1 MKEEF
6 LQLTVLS
13 SEVVKASMHEEA
25 QISVSCSASE
35 LPKYNFTLLLQRK
48 QQDLGHIGHIVFDK
62 KRPLVL
68 ALANLSPTSFEEF
81 FDLVRCSPP
90 RNPSIYLK
98 IKDIRALLDMSE
110 RSDGDLPKINIHD
123 IGWRFPL
130 T

>member
-1 MKEEF
+1 MREDF

-13 SEVVKASMHEEA
+13 SEVVKASMQEEA

-68 ALANLSPTSFEEF
+68 ALVNINPTTFDEF
-81 FDLVRCSPP
+81 FDLVRFSPP
-90 RNPSIYLK
+90 RNPSIYLTVK
-98 IKDIRALLDMSE
+98 NIGALVDMSE
-110 RSDGDLPKINIHD
+110 RSDIDQQKINIHD

>member
-48 QQDLGHIGHIVFDK
+48 QQDLSHIGHIVFDK

-68 ALANLSPTSFEEF
+68 ALANLNPSSFDEF
-81 FDLVRCSPP
+81 FDLVRFAPP

-98 IKDIRALLDMSE
+98 IKD
-110 RSDGDLPKINIHD
+110 
-123 IGWRFPL
+123 
-130 T
+130 

>member
-1 MKEEF
+1 MREDF

-13 SEVVKASMHEEA
+13 SEVVKASMQEEA

-68 ALANLSPTSFEEF
+68 ALANINPTTFDEF
-81 FDLVRCSPP
+81 FDLVRFSPP
-90 RNPSIYLK
+90 RNPSIYLTVK
-98 IKDIRALLDMSE
+98 NIGALVDMSE
-110 RSDGDLPKINIHD
+110 RSDIDQQKINIHD

>member
-1 MKEEF
+1 MREEF

-13 SEVVKASMHEEA
+13 SEVVKASMQEQA

-48 QQDLGHIGHIVFDK
+48 QQDLGHIGNIVFDK

-68 ALANLSPTSFEEF
+68 ALANLNPTTFDEF
-81 FDLVRCSPP
+81 FDLVRFSPP

-98 IKDIRALLDMSE
+98 INDIEALVDMSE
-110 RSDGDLPKINIHD
+110 RSDTDLQKINIYD

>member
-13 SEVVKASMHEEA
+13 SEVVKASMHEGA

-35 LPKYNFTLLLQRK
+35 LPKHNFTLLLQRK
-48 QQDLGHIGHIVFDK
+48 QQDLGPIGHIVFDG

-68 ALANLSPTSFEEF
+68 ALANLGAPTFDEF
-81 FDLVRCSPP
+81 FDLVRFSPP
-90 RNPSIYLK
+90 RNPSIFLK
-98 IKDIRALLDMSE
+98 INDMQGLWDMSQQQDTE
-110 RSDGDLPKINIHD
+110 LRKINIYD

>member
-13 SEVVKASMHEEA
+13 SEVVKASMHERA

-35 LPKYNFTLLLQRK
+35 LPKHNFTLLLQRK
-48 QQDLGHIGHIVFDK
+48 QQDLGPIGHIVFDG
-62 KRPLVL
+62 KRPLVS
-68 ALANLSPTSFEEF
+68 ALANVSATTFDES
-81 FDLVRCSPP
+81 FDLVRFSPP
-90 RNPSIYLK
+90 RNPSIFLK
-98 IKDIRALLDMSE
+98 INDMQGLMDMSKQQTTQL
-110 RSDGDLPKINIHD
+110 RKINIYD

>member
-13 SEVVKASMHEEA
+13 SEVVKASMHERA

-35 LPKYNFTLLLQRK
+35 LPKHNFTLLLQRK
-48 QQDLGHIGHIVFDK
+48 QQDLGPIGHIVFDG

-68 ALANLSPTSFEEF
+68 ALANLSAPTFDEF
-81 FDLVRCSPP
+81 FDLVRFSPP
-90 RNPSIYLK
+90 RNPSIFLK
-98 IKDIRALLDMSE
+98 INDMQGLLDMSE
-110 RSDGDLPKINIHD
+110 RSDGDQQKINIHD

>member
-48 QQDLGHIGHIVFDK
+48 QQDLGHIGYIVFDK

-68 ALANLSPTSFEEF
+68 ALANLNPSSFDEF
-81 FDLVRCSPP
+81 FDLVRFSPP

-98 IKDIRALLDMSE
+98 IKDIQALLDMSE

>member
-6 LQLTVLS
+6 RQLTLLS
-13 SEVVKASMHEEA
+13 SEVVKASMHEGA

-35 LPKYNFTLLLQRK
+35 LPKHNFTLLLQRK
-48 QQDLGHIGHIVFDK
+48 QQDLGPIGHIVFDG

-68 ALANLSPTSFEEF
+68 ALANVSGTTFDEF
-81 FDLVRCSPP
+81 FDLVRFSPP
-90 RNPSIYLK
+90 RNPSIFLK
-98 IKDIRALLDMSE
+98 RNDMQGLMDMSKQQDAQL
-110 RSDGDLPKINIHD
+110 RKINIYD

>member
-13 SEVVKASMHEEA
+13 SEVVKASMQEDA

-35 LPKYNFTLLLQRK
+35 LPKYNFNLLLQRK
-48 QQDLGHIGHIVFDK
+48 QQDLGHIGHLVFDE

-68 ALANLSPTSFEEF
+68 AFANLNPTSFDEF

-98 IKDIRALLDMSE
+98 IKDIHALLDMSE

>member
-13 SEVVKASMHEEA
+13 SEVVKASMQEEA

-68 ALANLSPTSFEEF
+68 ALANLNPSSFDEF
-81 FDLVRCSPP
+81 FDLVRFSPP
-90 RNPSIYLK
+90 RNPSIFLK
-98 IKDIRALLDMSE
+98 INDIQGLVDMSE
-110 RSDGDLPKINIHD
+110 RSDVDLQRINIYD

>member
-13 SEVVKASMHEEA
+13 SEVVKASMQEEA

-68 ALANLSPTSFEEF
+68 ALANLNPSSFDEF
-81 FDLVRCSPP
+81 FDLVRFSPP

-98 IKDIRALLDMSE
+98 IKDIQTLLDMSE